1 MILEIITPEKKVYS
15 SEVSEVVLPTLDGE
29 VDILP
34 GHQPLLTMLEPGEIE
49 AVGAQGR
56 EYLAV
61 DKGFARVLGDT
72 ISVLTEA
79 AIDIKS
85 IDIDQV
91 EQARQRAEQALL
103 KAREE
108 GHDPAEIEKLESV
121 ARFAIAQRLAKQKRR
136 V

>member
-15 SEVSEVVLPTLDGE
+15 SEVTEVVLPTLDGE

-34 GHQPLLTMLEPGEIE
+34 GHQPLLTLLEPGEIQ
-49 AVGAQGR
+49 AVGANGR

-72 ISVLTEA
+72 LSVLTEA
-79 AIDIKS
+79 AIDIKA

-91 EQARQRAEQALL
+91 EKAQRRAEAALK
-103 KAREE
+103 KARDE
-108 GHDPAEIEKLESV
+108 GHDPAEIEQLESI

-136 V
+136 L